1 MARITRRPQGKDQG
15 KKQAARTPEDL
26 PLLEKFHKWLQ
37 NAIDDQTWVAWRKHA
52 IKCYMYRENEQWT
65 SSERGDLEKRKQPET
80 INNQVSVT
88 VARQVGQFVKLKV
101 RTAFAGRN
109 SVDDDSADILSELFL
124 YVRQN
129 TKMEFEERDVFEDGT
144 ISGYGVFDVGVSF
157 DDLLQ
162 PEITVE
168 RENPFDVLP
177 DPKSRKYDWNEDA
190 QYIFRVKWVDLKDAQ
205 ERFPGKA
212 TMLNGL
218 FDDATRGL
226 LGDVD
231 VFRNNNFI
239 NQDREQLKIAEVQ
252 YKVKEKQVLLIFPD
266 GSTILKQDADP
277 AKVAKAKSK
286 GTEILELD
294 RLEDTLWQGTFTAG
308 VLLEHKKLKRK
319 MYRWVP
325 YFVHR
330 KQNGEPFSEIF
341 IALPMQDA
349 INKRES
355 KALHLLTTNQSI
367 YEEGAIEDKGQ
378 TALEIARPDGQI
390 EVARGFFEKF
400 KLEKNVELAQAQM
413 QMHTLS
419 QTDFKRIVGIN
430 PESLGERSEIRS
442 GAGIREKVQQT
453 ELILLP
459 NFSNFT
465 RTRSI
470 MAFVILDLM
479 KIYYTEPKLR
489 FITDDQGARKK
500 IALGRDTIESI
511 KQNKYDVLVTV
522 RPDVESADQE
532 QFNQIREAL
541 PGILPFGPFWVQQLL
556 ELSDIPKKK
565 ELIEK
570 LNNVPPPPLQPKIN
584 ISAQIDQLTPPE
596 RAFYYRKMGDEKL
609 AQIVEQT
616 APPPTNLIKKEMQTE
631 KTQAKLSEEDAK
643 LQAKAASDAENN
655 ASAAAESAAKAEE
668 AALKAESEAQKG
680 QADIFKSLL
689 DIDKKQIEVRKAQV
703 GLESTMKKEKERV
716 KGTNNRPRR
725 NK

>member
-1 MARITRRPQGKDQG
+1 MARITKRPQGKDQG
-15 KKQAARTPEDL
+15 KRKGPNAQTFSGDIDR
-26 PLLEKFHKWLQ
+26 PLLEKFHRWLQ
-37 NAIDDQTWVAWRKHA
+37 NAIDDQTWVSWRKNA
-52 IKCYMYRENEQWT
+52 IRCYQYRENEQWT
-65 SSERGDLEKRKQPET
+65 ASERGDLRKRKQPET

-109 SVDDDSADILSELFL
+109 SVDDDSADTLSELFL

-129 TKMEFEERDVFEDGT
+129 TQMEFEERDVFEDGT
-144 ISGYGVFDVGVSF
+144 ICGYGVFDVGVSF

-168 RENPFDVLP
+168 HENPFDVLP

-190 QYIFRVKWVDLKDAQ
+190 QHIFRVKWVDLKDAQ
-205 ERFPGKA
+205 ERFPSKA
-212 TMLNGL
+212 NMMHGL
-218 FDDATRGL
+218 FSDATRGL

-239 NQDREQLKIAEVQ
+239 RQDRMQLKIAEVQ
-252 YKVKEKQVLLIFPD
+252 YKVKEKQTLLIFPD
-266 GSTILKQDADP
+266 GSTILKEDADP
-277 AKVAKAKSK
+277 AKIAATKKK

-294 RLEDTLWQGTFTAG
+294 RLDTVLWQGTFTAG

-319 MYRWVP
+319 IFRWVP
-325 YFVHR
+325 YYVHR

-367 YEEGAIEDKGQ
+367 YEEGAIEDKTQ

-430 PESLGERSEIRS
+430 PEALGERSEIRS
-442 GAGIREKVQQT
+442 GSGIQKKVEQT
-453 ELILLP
+453 ELILQP
-459 NFSNFT
+459 NFSNFA
-465 RTRSI
+465 RTRNI
-470 MAFVILDLM
+470 MARNILELM
-479 KIYYTEPKLR
+479 KIYYTEPKIR
-489 FITDDQGARKK
+489 FITDDMGARKK

-511 KQNKYDVLVTV
+511 KQNQYDVVITT

-541 PGILPFGPFWVQQLL
+541 PGMIPFGPFWVQQLL

-570 LNNVPPPPLQPKIN
+570 LNNVPPAPLIPKIN
-584 ISAQIDQLTPPE
+584 ISAQLDQMMPVE
-596 RAFYYRKMGDEKL
+596 RAFLYEKMGNKQL
-609 AQIVEQT
+609 AQIVMQQ
-616 APPPTNLIKKEMQTE
+616 APPPTNVIKKEMQTE
-631 KTQAKLSEEDAK
+631 KTQAKLDEEDAK
-643 LQAKAASDAENN
+643 LAAGAEERE
-655 ASAAAESAAKAEE
+655 ASAAGDEAKADAEE
-668 AALKAESEAQKG
+668 EKG
-680 QADIFKSLL
+680 TGELFKSLL
-689 DIDKKQIEVRKAQV
+689 EIDKKKLEVEKARV
-703 GLESTMKKEKERV
+703 ALDSSKKKEKERG
-716 KGTNNRPRR
+716 KRDSDRSRR